1 MLDLQDK
8 AELVASCGDETI
20 RLVDPLIHSPIPQYI
35 KITRII
41 VEIYP
46 DVFLKYFNS
55 DAVILLASLDRLSLI
70 IIIILIIAQKIIK
83 FFQGDLL
90 TYLLHG
96 AESFLRS

>member
-70 IIIILIIAQKIIK
+70 IILLIIAQKIIK
-83 FFQGDLL
+83 FFQGD
-90 TYLLHG
+90 YN
-96 AESFLRS
+96 S